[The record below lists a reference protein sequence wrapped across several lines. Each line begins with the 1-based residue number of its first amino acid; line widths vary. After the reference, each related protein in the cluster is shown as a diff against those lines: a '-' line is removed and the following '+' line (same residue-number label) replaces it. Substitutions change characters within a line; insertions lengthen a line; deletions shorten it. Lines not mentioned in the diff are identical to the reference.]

1 MSNKL
6 TIKQLLKENLNIDKI
21 TLQHWLCDCLGKNYS
36 FLITHEEYI
45 LTDREI
51 SHYYQG
57 LKQLQAGKP
66 LAYITGK
73 QAFWK
78 TEFLVNE
85 HTLIPRPDTEILIE
99 TILSQTNQQKLLN
112 LLDLGTGTGC
122 IAISLANEQPDWQI
136 TATDI
141 SPFALEIA
149 KKNAENH
156 QVAIN
161 FLHGHWFE
169 PLSKDKKFD
178 VIVSNPPYISKDD
191 KHLLYLK
198 YEPMTALVA
207 DKEGLAD
214 IVYLIE
220 NAKQYLVDNGLLL
233 IEHGYN
239 QGKIIQ
245 QYFKEN
251 NYHQVTTIKDYGGND
266 RVTLGRF
273 LS

>member
-21 TLQHWLCDCLGKNYS
+21 TQQHWLCDCLGKNYS

-57 LKQLQAGKP
+57 LKQLQVGKP

-161 FLHGHWFE
+161 FLHGNWFE

-207 DKEGLAD
+207 DNEGLAD